1 MEFIA
6 SPDAAT
12 QLWAFDIFLGFW
24 VPNAALNDRLFMQVI
39 AAPESNN
46 HDVVWFP
53 VLTLILG
60 QTFSPGAKISYNLLQ
75 VISDARHRFNIS

>member
-1 MEFIA
+1 V

-24 VPNAALNDRLFMQVI
+24 VPNTALNEQLFMQVI
-39 AAPESNN
+39 AAPVSNN
-46 HDVVWFP
+46 HDMVWFP

-60 QTFSPGAKISYNLLQ
+60 VTFYPGAKISYSLLQ
-75 VISDARHRFNIS
+75 VVSEARHWFRIS